1 MSSKTEIGYVL
12 KLLFKGYKNIYMF
25 YVSLIIVLIFVS
37 LTVFFDNQ
45 LANLFELSMRNPLG
59 ILSSI
64 FMQNSFSSL
73 IVNIFSVI
81 LLILTFT
88 SLNSILE
95 VYNFKLK
102 YDLSKSF
109 MFFPLLSS
117 IITNITTYAILLFY
131 NFSEVVLSGFH
142 VLVQPLLGFS
152 ISLTLFMLLLF
163 EGRRKFFLPLSLT
176 LLGFLVLYILYGIY
190 FFGLSSFIFDFQK
203 FFSLSL
209 GLLSGIVISVLK
221 LK

>member
-1 MSSKTEIGYVL
+1 MSSKTGIDYVI
-12 KLLFKGYKNIYMF
+12 KLLFRRYKNIYIF
-25 YVSLIIVLIFVS
+25 YTSLIVVLVLVSLI
-37 LTVFFDNQ
+37 VFFDNR
-45 LANLFELSMRNPLG
+45 LAQLFELSAKNPLG

-73 IVNIFSVI
+73 IANIFSVF
-81 LLILTFT
+81 LLIFIFS

-102 YDLSKSF
+102 YDLTKSF
-109 MFFPLLSS
+109 MFFPLISS
-117 IITNITTYAILLFY
+117 IVTNIIVYAIIVFY
-131 NFSEVVLSGFH
+131 NFSESILSGFH

-152 ISLTLFMLLLF
+152 VSLILFMLLAF
-163 EGRRKFFLPLSLT
+163 KGYKKFFIPLSFM
-176 LLGFLVLYILYGIY
+176 LLSFIYLYLFYGIY
-190 FFGLSSFIFDFQK
+190 FFGLNNFIFEFQK

-221 LK
+221 LE